1 MNDISPD
8 ADIEKATAMLA
19 EATIGKREMGF
30 KKLTKSESTIQFR
43 QKNKSTKLMKVIVQ
57 MLNDGYRRKPN
68 ALILVP
74 TRELAIQI
82 KDDAAKLL
90 KGTQIRTVAL
100 YSNPE

>member
-1 MNDISPD
+1 MNKISPD
-8 ADIEKATAMLA
+8 VDIEKATAMLA
-19 EATIGKREMGF
+19 EATIGKREIGF
-30 KKLTKSESTIQFR
+30 RKITKSESTIQFR
-43 QKNKSTKLMKVIVQ
+43 QKNKSTKLMTVCAQ

-82 KDDAAKLL
+82 KDEATKLL
-90 KGTQIRTVAL
+90 VGTQIRTVAL

>member
-1 MNDISPD
+1 
-8 ADIEKATAMLA
+8 
-19 EATIGKREMGF
+19 
-30 KKLTKSESTIQFR
+30 
-43 QKNKSTKLMKVIVQ
+43 MKVIAQ

-90 KGTQIRTVAL
+90 KGTQIRAVAL